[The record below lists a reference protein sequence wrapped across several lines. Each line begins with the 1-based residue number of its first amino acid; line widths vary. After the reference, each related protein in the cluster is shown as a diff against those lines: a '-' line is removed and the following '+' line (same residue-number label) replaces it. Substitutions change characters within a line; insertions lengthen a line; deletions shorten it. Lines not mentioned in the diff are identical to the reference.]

1 VAFAR
6 CGCRGRGKESRRPP
20 RARRPDIGA
29 GTSFSQIASLNAA
42 YKIAALNRAPITA
55 FEELYLATRGGA
67 RALDLDERI
76 GSLQP
81 GGEADLV
88 VLDPAAT
95 PLLAFRNA
103 RSRSLEETRS
113 F

>member
-1 VAFAR
+1 V
-6 CGCRGRGKESRRPP
+6 RPIHVGIGT
-20 RARRPDIGA
+20 DIGA